1 MGSMHAINMKT
12 EGYTKE
18 TKTGTKSRTQ
28 DLNDKKTR
36 MA

>member
-1 MGSMHAINMKT
+1 MKT

-18 TKTGTKSRTQ
+18 TKTGTTESRTQ